1 MGVIVL
7 LALYGL
13 ILTTVGAFDGYER
26 YYIPFMPLLIVVVWS
41 TLLTGVLLL
50 AQEGPGLLAWL
61 TSHYFRRQQVSIST
75 ATILI
80 ASLGG
85 VGLLLFVVR
94 LLLTHGSSSQVG
106 VVFFFVLSVVST
118 YHYFRPSET
127 GNLRD

>member
-1 MGVIVL
+1 M
-7 LALYGL
+7 
-13 ILTTVGAFDGYER
+13 
-26 YYIPFMPLLIVVVWS
+26 VWG
-41 TLLTGVLLL
+41 TLLTWALLVAQQGPSVLTWL
-50 AQEGPGLLAWL
+50 A
-61 TSHYFRRQQVSIST
+61 SHYFRRQQVSIST
-75 ATILI
+75 GTILI